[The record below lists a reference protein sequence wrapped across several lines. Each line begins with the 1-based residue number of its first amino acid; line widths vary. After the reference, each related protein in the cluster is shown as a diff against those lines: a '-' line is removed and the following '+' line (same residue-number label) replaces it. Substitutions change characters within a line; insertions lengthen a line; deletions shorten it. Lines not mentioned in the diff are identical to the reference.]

1 MFLQGK
7 PEKGVCFPT
16 RQRKPLPLLARCSR
30 SFPRTAEPALTLLGR
45 LRARPADS
53 LTPPPE
59 GKLIILLIPVSF
71 IQNLA
76 FLLEVSIKKK
86 KKQQNTADQ
95 SAPKHL
101 ILDGASSSPGFCSHP
116 FEVISVVIAP
126 APSRGKTG
134 TRTVS
139 LQPKEPNTRA

>member
-1 MFLQGK
+1 MFLRGK

-16 RQRKPLPLLARCSR
+16 RQRKALPLLALCSR

-53 LTPPPE
+53 LTPPPK

-71 IQNLA
+71 IQNLT

-86 KKQQNTADQ
+86 KKQPADQ
-95 SAPKHL
+95 STPKRL

-116 FEVISVVIAP
+116 FEVISIVIAP
-126 APSRGKTG
+126 APSRGKMG
-134 TRTVS
+134 TRSIS